1 MTQILT
7 IEEQINEFLLYLDK
21 NKLQNFILDVLPLFE
36 LYDIEENADWVAE
49 IVGDDAADK
58 IRLIRTVYLMSKIAA
73 LHGPTLKNLDKR
85 FRNLYLDMEKAIDL

>member
-7 IEEQINEFLLYLDK
+7 IEEQINEFLLYLNKD
-21 NKLQNFILDVLPLFE
+21 KLQNFILDVLPLFE

-49 IVGDDAADK
+49 IVGDDADK

-85 FRNLYLDMEKAIDL
+85 FRNLYLDMEKVIEL